1 MNRHSRGH
9 GYRLVQGFG
18 LSSRPALRLTAAV
31 ALAGIVTSAG
41 LANVT
46 VNDWNSP
53 TSFHH
58 KRIGVPDQDQKRVGL
73 PNQGACYCAPT
84 SYVNMM
90 IYIANYGYPQ
100 VEPGPGV
107 YTGYDN
113 YYAVTNLLEELGAAA
128 SISPGGAD
136 PDDPDC
142 NGDGFNDGG
151 GDGGDG
157 SDGECGNLPC
167 GGSVTNTHNA
177 FLDFGYFGG
186 AEDDLIFIAKSL
198 DPSAP
203 ATSFNNLAAMAIDGA
218 IMEICF
224 GRYSPVGETSGGT
237 TIYRRGGGHCVTV
250 NGIDRELNDMT
261 LSIRDPASDEG
272 DIFGPSPYATTV
284 WDITNILVLTT
295 SDDPD
300 EGPIVNTAW
309 KVLPAINE
317 PHDDGKKRLVD
328 GYFAIKPKSGVFWKD
343 LSVINDLPLSVG
355 FGPLPQPHPAPLAP
369 ILDLVQDE
377 HDIGWFVLSGV
388 AGGPT
393 QLLKIDP
400 IADDSQALGLT
411 TATQLVLNR
420 FDDLYGMSQTPPQI
434 ERRLSDGTVVGSV
447 PIAGIPRAIACDDE
461 RDLIY
466 VVVPGTSGFGGTIY
480 GYPRSLGLDGAPVH
494 AWPVLSTV
502 AFGPFGSVLRA
513 AVSPADGRLWIASE
527 ATDKA
532 FAFNIP
538 VSPRGPIA
546 VAETI
551 GGFGALTSID
561 FDDSGRMYTVDGG
574 SVEVYERSATGGWQA
589 GDASAFANQEIG
601 SRLRISKSRSNH
613 DRELHETDSWRN
625 LDTSELEQ
633 MGPSIPDCVGDL
645 NADGLVDAAD
655 LALLLGAW
663 GGAGIGDLDLSG
675 AVGAEDLAILLG
687 AWGDC

>member
-1 MNRHSRGH
+1 MIRHSRDLGC
-9 GYRLVQGFG
+9 GLGLQSTRSFGIGRLVA
-18 LSSRPALRLTAAV
+18 SV
-31 ALAGIVTSAG
+31 ALAGLAASAAV
-41 LANVT
+41 ANVT

-73 PNQGACYCAPT
+73 PNQGACYCVPT
-84 SYVNMM
+84 SYMNMM

-113 YYAVTNLLEELGAAA
+113 YYAVTDLLDEIGAAA

-136 PDDPDC
+136 PNDPDC
-142 NGDGFNDGG
+142 DGDGFA
-151 GDGGDG
+151 DG
-157 SDGECGNLPC
+157 SDGECGSLPC
-167 GGSVTNTHNA
+167 GGSISNVHNA

-186 AEDDLIFIAKSL
+186 AEDDLIFISKSL
-198 DPSAP
+198 DPAAP
-203 ATSFNNLAAMAIDGA
+203 ATSFNNLATLAIDGA
-218 IMEICF
+218 VIQVCF

-237 TIYRRGGGHCVTV
+237 TIYRRGGGHCVTM

-284 WDITNILVLTT
+284 WDITNLLVLTT

-300 EGPIVNTAW
+300 EGPIVNTSW
-309 KVLPAINE
+309 KLLPAINE

-328 GYFAIKPKSGVFWKD
+328 GYLAIKPKSGVFWKD

-355 FGPLPQPHPAPLAP
+355 FGPLPEPHPAPTAP

-377 HDIGWFVLSGV
+377 HDVGWFVL
-388 AGGPT
+388 AGAAGAAT

-400 IADDSQALGLT
+400 IADETQTLGLT
-411 TATQLVLNR
+411 TSRQLVLNR
-420 FDDLYGMSQTPPQI
+420 FDDLYGMSQSPPQI
-434 ERRLSDGTVVGSV
+434 ERRRSDGTFVGSA
-447 PIAGIPRAIACDDE
+447 PIAGFPRAIACDDQ
-461 RDLIY
+461 RDLIL
-466 VVVPGTSGFGGTIY
+466 VVVPGTSGFGGSII
-480 GYPRSLGLDGAPVH
+480 GYPRSLGLDGAPVRT
-494 AWPVLSTV
+494 WPIHSAVN
-502 AFGPFGSVLRA
+502 FGPVGSALRA
-513 AVSPADGRLWIASE
+513 SVSPVDGRLWVASE
-527 ATDKA
+527 ATDQA
-532 FAFNIP
+532 IAFNLP
-538 VSPRGPIA
+538 LDPRGPVGIA
-546 VAETI
+546 ESL

-574 SVEVYERSATGGWQA
+574 SVEVYQRSATGGWQA

-601 SRLRISKSRSNH
+601 SRLRISKSRSNF

-633 MGPSIPDCVGDL
+633 MGPSIPDCLGDI
-645 NADGLVDAAD
+645 NADGLVDAND
-655 LALLLGAW
+655 LAILLGAW
-663 GGAGIGDLDLSG
+663 GGPGAGDLDLSG
-675 AVGAEDLAILLG
+675 SIGAEDLAILLG